1 MVEAEDGTLLGT
13 PIDRAEAAA
22 MLRRLSG
29 VPHRVHT
36 GMALVRDRTCVSG
49 TETAVVRFRD
59 LDEEEISTYLATGEA
74 DDKAGA
80 YGYQGVGRRLVASVD
95 GDPQTVI
102 GLPVTRVIQLL
113 QSLRD
118 GAQAQ

>member
-13 PIDRAEAAA
+13 PRDRIEAAS
-22 MLRRLSG
+22 MLGRLSG
-29 VPHRVHT
+29 APHRVHT
-36 GMALVRDRTCVSG
+36 GVALVRDGVVASG
-49 TETAVVRFRD
+49 AETAVVRFRE
-59 LDEEEISTYLATGEA
+59 LSADEIMSYLATGEA

-102 GLPVTRVIQLL
+102 GLPVARVLQLL
-113 QSLRD
+113 AVFRD

>member
-13 PIDRAEAAA
+13 PADRAEAAR
-22 MLRRLSG
+22 MLGLLSG
-29 VPHRVHT
+29 RPHRVHT
-36 GMALVRDRTCVSG
+36 GLALVRDRRAATAV
-49 TETAVVRFRD
+49 ETAVVRFRE
-59 LDEEEISTYLATGEA
+59 LDAAAIADYLATGEA

-102 GLPVTRVIQLL
+102 GLPVARVLALL
-113 QSLRD
+113 DEFHRE
-118 GAQAQ
+118 GA